1 MRRVIELPTEVRHK
15 VFQQSIVLLEH
26 QEGRP
31 MLLGWFYGFDLPLF
45 VLPRN
50 DGQAAG
56 ISRRFSLAPILQH
69 KHIAIRIVFHSSID
83 FKMKQIRK

>member
-1 MRRVIELPTEVRHK
+1 MRRVVELPTEVRHK

-26 QEGRP
+26 QESRP
-31 MLLGWFYGFDLPLF
+31 ILLGWFYGFDLSLL

-50 DGQAAG
+50 NGQAAG
-56 ISRRFSLAPILQH
+56 ISRQISLAPIFQH
-69 KHIAIRIVFHSSID
+69 EHIAIRIVFHSSID